1 MDGLIKFFPSRH
13 FNELYSTFYMRFYF
27 QFSLDFYLQLLNSPQ
42 IYCVLYYTTLLISA
56 LCFIFWYFCL
66 YPDKTEKKYLLLNV
80 SGLKW
85 AVLAHIAL
93 IILFCVYISNT
104 ITAQPWRV
112 AYVQNKRKDSMVW
125 IRRRLKDETRI
136 AVRMSEASMKRL

>member
-1 MDGLIKFFPSRH
+1 MLYFFW
-13 FNELYSTFYMRFYF
+13 FFC
-27 QFSLDFYLQLLNSPQ
+27 LNS
-42 IYCVLYYTTLLISA
+42 
-56 LCFIFWYFCL
+56 
-66 YPDKTEKKYLLLNV
+66 DKTEKKYLLLNV

-85 AVLAHIAL
+85 AVLAHIAF

-136 AVRMSEASMKRL
+136 AARKSEASMKRL